1 MYHCHLHVYLL
12 GRQCRIF
19 EMIKEMPPLEH
30 FTHEFLES
38 SAVEEHLAKKADV
51 IIAAPGGACDIQTV
65 QELRRAAREDAEV
78 IVLAERECAEA
89 FWEISRGIQDL
100 WLLPMLDSAEG

>member
-51 IIAAPGGACDIQTV
+51 IIAAPGERAIYRQYRSSGGPRGRM
-65 QELRRAAREDAEV
+65 RR
-78 IVLAERECAEA
+78 
-89 FWEISRGIQDL
+89 
-100 WLLPMLDSAEG
+100 